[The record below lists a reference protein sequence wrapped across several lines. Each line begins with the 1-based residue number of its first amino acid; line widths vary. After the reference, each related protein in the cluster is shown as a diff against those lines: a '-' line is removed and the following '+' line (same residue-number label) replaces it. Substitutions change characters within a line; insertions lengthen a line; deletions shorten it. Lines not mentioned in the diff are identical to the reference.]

1 MKKKDKQ
8 LNNGGQQSNEQQ
20 ASQKSVK
27 KAKTQKTPDP
37 ERKKKIWQQ
46 VRYWTVLN
54 LGCLL
59 LAVGV
64 VLFKSPNHFATGGT
78 SGLSILI
85 AKFVPASISK
95 YLTQTVIMWIINVI
109 LLIIG
114 FIFLGKG
121 CTFKT
126 TYCTIVYNLE
136 SILLQY
142 ICEWTG
148 VNLPLTATEAMPE
161 GQMFLEFVLAMLITG
176 AASAILFNCK
186 ASSGGTDIIA
196 LIIKKYSKS
205 IKNIGIA
212 LLMTDILIAASSFF
226 VFKDVKVGLYS
237 ILGLFAKS
245 FLVDSVIESIVKSK
259 YVTIITAKP
268 DTIAPFILDT
278 MHRSFTSYKATGGYT
293 GEEKTVMLCVMN
305 RSEAIKLKIKIHAAD
320 PEAFVILNDTN
331 EILGKGWQTLS
342 D

>member
-1 MKKKDKQ
+1 MKKKEKQ
-8 LNNGGQQSNEQQ
+8 LNTDEQPN
-20 ASQKSVK
+20 K
-27 KAKTQKTPDP
+27 KLPDP

-46 VRYWTVLN
+46 VRYWVILN

-64 VLFKSPNHFATGGT
+64 VFFKSPNHFATGGT

-85 AKFVPASISK
+85 ASFIPASISK

-136 SILLQY
+136 SILLEY

-148 VNLPLTATEAMPE
+148 LNLPLTATEAMPE

-196 LIIKKYSKS
+196 LIVKKYSKR

-212 LLMTDILIAASSFF
+212 LLITDFLIAASSFI

-237 ILGLFAKS
+237 ILGLFAKA
-245 FLVDSVIESIVKSK
+245 FLVDGVIESIAKSK
-259 YVTIITAKP
+259 YVTIITSKP

-305 RSEAIKLKIKIHAAD
+305 RGEALKLKTKIHAVD

>member
-1 MKKKDKQ
+1 MKKREKQ
-8 LNNGGQQSNEQQ
+8 LNTAEQPE
-20 ASQKSVK
+20 K
-27 KAKTQKTPDP
+27 KPPDP
-37 ERKKKIWQQ
+37 DRKKKIWGQ
-46 VRYWTVLN
+46 VRYWVILN

-126 TYCTIVYNLE
+126 AYCTIAYNLE

-142 ICEWTG
+142 ILEWTNTG
-148 VNLPLTATEAMPE
+148 LPLTDHK
-161 GQMFLEFVLAMLITG
+161 FLEFVLAMLITG

-196 LIIKKYSKS
+196 LIIKKYSKN

-212 LLMTDILIAASSFF
+212 LLMTDVLIAASTFF
-226 VFKDVKVGLYS
+226 IYGVTAGLYS

-245 FLVDSVIESIVKSK
+245 FLVDGVIESITRSK
-259 YVTIITAKP
+259 YVTIITSKP
-268 DTIAPFILDT
+268 EALAPFIT
-278 MHRSFTSYKATGGYT
+278 GVMNRSFTSYKATGGYT
-293 GEEKTVMLCVMN
+293 GEEKTVMLSVMN
-305 RSEAIKLKIKIHAAD
+305 RGEALKLKNKIHAVD
-320 PEAFVILNDTN
+320 PEAFVILNDTS